1 MWTEG
6 LVFGAWKPVGACM
19 SLFDWLLVGHLVG
32 DFLMQTERMA
42 EGKVQSWPWMLKH
55 IGLYMAVMTAVIG
68 AYALAH
74 PVSTWLVVVVLLFIA
89 GTHIVLDRRHFTQG
103 WMRLVGV
110 STDHPWMPTVVDQV
124 FHVLV
129 LAVAAQVL
137 VMAAG

>member
-1 MWTEG
+1 
-6 LVFGAWKPVGACM
+6 M
-19 SLFDWLLVGHLVG
+19 SLFDWLLVGHLAG
-32 DFLMQTERMA
+32 DFLMQTEQMA

-55 IGLYMAVMTAVIG
+55 VGLYMAVMTAVIG
-68 AYALAH
+68 IYALAH
-74 PVSTWLVVVVLLFIA
+74 PVSFWLVVVVLLFIA

-124 FHVLV
+124 FHLLV

-137 VMAAG
+137 VVAAG

>member
-1 MWTEG
+1 
-6 LVFGAWKPVGACM
+6 M

-74 PVSTWLVVVVLLFIA
+74 PVSTWLVVLVLLFIA